1 MTVSTTDSVVEY
13 VSGGPAFPIPYRFL
27 QDSDIEAVL
36 VKQDGTSETLT
47 GAQYTLSGA
56 GSQNGGTLTSSYA
69 AGFLGVA
76 GASLTISRVMDPV
89 QPTDLRNQGKF
100 LAETHETV
108 FDRLTMLI
116 QQGFAGLSRALVRPI
131 GKNYYDA
138 QGRQIKN
145 LGDPTENQDATT
157 KSWVQDLIA
166 SILATGQGP
175 INNAANVIFAGANGF
190 IGVVQDLANK
200 LDPLKGS
207 RMLGHDGWTVGDR
220 ISNLKFPE
228 QFGGNIQ
235 AWAASGGSLGI
246 NGGTYPAT
254 GEVAFPFGT
263 MVRTFGDVVIDASA
277 AVTVGNFPNA
287 CAVRL
292 GGGSFSALPA
302 LSINY
307 LKGANLLTF
316 AAPHGLNVGDVF
328 VIYNPTDF
336 SYSSF
341 RSYYRAGEYCRVAA
355 VTSPTQVRLTKPL
368 YAGYTAA
375 AVNIYK
381 MNGGKFKLEGS
392 LKVIAPETLP
402 TVMAVRAQR
411 LIDFD
416 ITGLKGYSKQ
426 SSSAIELEKCFNGE
440 GGALVAEQGLMSGTG
455 NDYGLVF
462 SNCQHMRM
470 EGYFSASRHGITT
483 GGYGDIGSV
492 PCRDIVCRGTATTTF
507 EGSAHAVDT
516 HGNTEYFTFEGDI
529 YGGFDGGGNHIT
541 VKGRV
546 FAADDGI
553 CFYHAEMTGY
563 DRDYSGVRCYADTN
577 PAAASRGVVDCGG
590 NNTSSAAADTIGGT
604 FDCSGM
610 VVYAPAAMSVFKII
624 QRNSL
629 ATDARVKLD
638 GAQVAQAASGYE
650 SVRVTNSGGA
660 AFARTSMTG
669 FEAPGEAAQVH
680 TATEVTGVS
689 IGGFV
694 DIPVTT
700 AQASASA
707 VVTFPSGIF
716 KDPPIV
722 TENVNTTALGAT
734 AVVCNS
740 NTPTASSV
748 TLTVKTGSL
757 ANFGAAGTVRVF
769 WRASTPR

>member
-1 MTVSTTDSVVEY
+1 MRYNTGNPVGTDGSSDPRDLYDNSGVIDVWATDRTRVTAPDRLGVERKTLHGMEQQVTDYLIAQGYESVYLVYGAGVVVERQTQL
-13 VSGGPAFPIPYRFL
+13 VQRDGELYRVMNA
-27 QDSDIEAVL
+27 SDIPL
-36 VKQDGTSETLT
+36 TLT
-47 GAQYTLSGA
+47 GTWADDAPKLQAVGDAALRQALQEGD
-56 GSQNGGTLTSSYA
+56 GSLVGMEGGT
-69 AGFLGVA
+69 
-76 GASLTISRVMDPV
+76 
-89 QPTDLRNQGKF
+89 
-100 LAETHETV
+100 
-108 FDRLTMLI
+108 
-116 QQGFAGLSRALVRPI
+116 
-131 GKNYYDA
+131 
-138 QGRQIKN
+138 N
-145 LGDPTENQDATT
+145 L
-157 KSWVQDLIA
+157 KIW
-166 SILATGQGP
+166 
-175 INNAANVIFAGANGF
+175 
-190 IGVVQDLANK
+190 
-200 LDPLKGS
+200 GS
-207 RMLGHDGWTVGDR
+207 H
-220 ISNLKFPE
+220 LKFPE
-228 QFGGNIQ
+228 QFASLQ
-235 AWAASGGSLGI
+235 AWAASGESLGI
-246 NGGTYPAT
+246 KGGTYPIT
-254 GEVAFPFGT
+254 GEIAFPFGT
-263 MVRTFGDVVIDASA
+263 ELHTFGNVVLDASA
-277 AVTVGNFPNA
+277 AVTLGNFPNS

-292 GGGSFSALPA
+292 GGGSFSAMPA

-307 LKGANLLTF
+307 GKGANLLTF
-316 AAPHGLNVGDVF
+316 TSAHGLNVGDVF

-341 RSYYRAGEYCRVAA
+341 RSYYRAGEFCRVAA

-381 MNGGKFKLEGS
+381 MNGGSFNLKGS

-402 TVMAVRAQR
+402 SVMGVRAQR

-416 ITGLKGYSKQ
+416 ITGLKAYSKQ
-426 SSSAIELEKCFNGE
+426 SSSAIELEKCFNGQ
-440 GGALVAEQGLMSGTG
+440 GVAVVAEQGLLSGTG
-455 NDYGLVF
+455 NDYGLIF

-483 GGYGDIGSV
+483 GGYGDTGSV

-541 VKGRV
+541 VKGNV
-546 FAADDGI
+546 FAAGDGI

-638 GAQVAQAASGYE
+638 GAQVAQAAPGYE

-660 AFARTSMTG
+660 AFARTSMNG

-689 IGGFV
+689 IGGYV

-700 AQASASA
+700 SQASANA
-707 VVTFPSGIF
+707 VVNFPPGIF

-722 TENVNTTALGAT
+722 TVGLNTTALGAT
-734 AVVCNS
+734 AVCANS
-740 NTPTASSV
+740 NTPTVNAV
-748 TLTVKTGSL
+748 TLTAKTGSL
-757 ANFGAAGTVRVF
+757 ANFGAAGTVRVY
-769 WRASTPR
+769 WRATTPR

>member
-1 MTVSTTDSVVEY
+1 MTTYNTGNPVPSADARDRYDNSQVFDEFVTGSDNSTPDRLGAIRKTWKGMENAFDAFLAGTAFELPPLVY
-13 VSGGPAFPIPYRFL
+13 V
-27 QDSDIEAVL
+27 
-36 VKQDGTSETLT
+36 DGTPLQVDRATQLIQRSGLLYSVKLPATLPV
-47 GAQYTLSGA
+47 TLSGTWA
-56 GSQNGGTLTSSYA
+56 TDEPLLT
-69 AGFLGVA
+69 VRNDQ
-76 GASLTISRVMDPV
+76 SLR
-89 QPTDLRNQGKF
+89 
-100 LAETHETV
+100 
-108 FDRLTMLI
+108 
-116 QQGFAGLSRALVRPI
+116 
-131 GKNYYDA
+131 
-138 QGRQIKN
+138 
-145 LGDPTENQDATT
+145 
-157 KSWVQDLIA
+157 
-166 SILATGQGP
+166 
-175 INNAANVIFAGANGF
+175 
-190 IGVVQDLANK
+190 QDLA
-200 LDPLKGS
+200 DDTGGS
-207 RMLGHDGWTVGDR
+207 LVGLPGGMDLQTWAAH
-220 ISNLKFPE
+220 LKFPE
-228 QFGGNIQ
+228 QFASLQ
-235 AWAASGGSLGI
+235 DWAASGGSLGI
-246 NGGTYPAT
+246 KEGTYPFT
-254 GEVAFPFGT
+254 SEIAFPFGT
-263 MVRTFGDVVIDASA
+263 VLRTFGDVVLDASA
-277 AVTVGNFPNA
+277 AVTVGNFPKS

-402 TVMAVRAQR
+402 TVMAIRAQR

-440 GGALVAEQGLMSGTG
+440 GHALVAEQGLLSGTG
-455 NDYGLVF
+455 NDYGLIF

-507 EGSAHAVDT
+507 EGQAHAVDT

-638 GAQVAQAASGYE
+638 GAQVAQAAPGYE

-769 WRASTPR
+769 WRATTAR